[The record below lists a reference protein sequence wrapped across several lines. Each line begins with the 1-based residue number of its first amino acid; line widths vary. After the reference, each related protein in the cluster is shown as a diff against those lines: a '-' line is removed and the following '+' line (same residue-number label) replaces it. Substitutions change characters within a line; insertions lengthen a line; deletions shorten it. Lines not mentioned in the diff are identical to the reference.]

1 MTRSKTLLAG
11 LAAVATV
18 GGLAAIPTTASA
30 QTYGYPGGYYDP
42 CRRDTTQRSTAG
54 GLTGAAIGAAIG
66 SGMASRGVRTEGAV
80 LGGLLGAAIGAKV
93 GHDTAACAPGPY
105 PQPQPYAYENRSPY
119 QDYGYGSAYGYPA
132 QPYQGAYNNGYNT
145 TPYGYGGYDQG
156 YGYRVNDGVGAGDC
170 TLSESPIYLPDGQVQ
185 KRFVRVCRDRSGRY
199 QVVD

>member
-11 LAAVATV
+11 LAAVAAV
-18 GGLAAIPTTASA
+18 GGLAAVPSAASA
-30 QTYGYPGGYYDP
+30 QNYGYPNGYYDP
-42 CRRDTTQRSTAG
+42 CRRDTTQRSTTG

-93 GHDTAACAPGPY
+93 GHDTAACAPGAYPQ

-132 QPYQGAYNNGYNT
+132 QPYQGAYNNGYDDSYN
-145 TPYGYGGYDQG
+145 QG
-156 YGYRVNDGVGAGDC
+156 YGYRVNESVSADGCSLA
-170 TLSESPIYLPDGQVQ
+170 ESPIYLPDGQVQ